1 MNHLR
6 FHLIILLVIVL
17 CATHSTAATDTTKMV
32 RIEGGEFLMGAT
44 DTTDWPGELPQHR
57 VRISSFYMDVT
68 EVTNQQFADFVK
80 ATGYITIAEQP
91 VDWEQIKKQVP
102 VGTPKPPDSVL
113 QPGSLVF
120 VQPRQMVDLNNA
132 SHWWKWVVGASWRHP
147 EGPGSSI
154 DNRMDHPV
162 VHVTYDDAVAY
173 AAWVGKSLPTE
184 AEWEYASRG
193 GVQGARYHWGNNDAS
208 DTTPPCNIW
217 QGQFPIQNTLA
228 DGALRTNRV
237 GSYAPNA
244 FGLYDMA
251 GNVWE
256 WCSDKYRADAYEYPN
271 SRIAEQSNK
280 REERVIPSDSEERT
294 FNREERVIPSDS
306 EERIVVDPT
315 GPSDSW
321 DPNDAV
327 PTTLKHVIRGGSFL
341 CHRGYCESY
350 RNSARRGET
359 PDTGMSHI
367 GFRCVRR

>member
-1 MNHLR
+1 MTHVRNHLIC
-6 FHLIILLVIVL
+6 FVVMVL
-17 CATHSTAATDTTKMV
+17 CATRTIAAADTTRMAW
-32 RIEGGEFLMGAT
+32 IEGGEFLMGAT

-57 VRISSFYMDVT
+57 VRVSGFYMDVT
-68 EVTNQQFADFVK
+68 EVTNRQFADFVK
-80 ATGYITIAEQP
+80 ATGYVTIAEQP
-91 VDWEQIKKQVP
+91 VDWEQIRKQVP
-102 VGTPKPPDSVL
+102 EGTPKPPDSVL

-120 VQPRQMVDLNNA
+120 VQPPQMVDLTDP
-132 SHWWKWVVGASWRHP
+132 SYWWKWTVGANWRHP
-147 EGPGSSI
+147 EGPGSTI
-154 DNRMDHPV
+154 TDRMDHPV
-162 VHVTYDDAVAY
+162 VHVSFADAQAY
-173 AAWVGKSLPTE
+173 AAWAGKSLPTE

-208 DTTPPCNIW
+208 DITPPCNIW
-217 QGQFPIQNTLA
+217 QGQFPIENTKA

-256 WCSDKYRADAYEYPN
+256 WCADKYRADAYEYPN
-271 SRIAEQSNK
+271 NRMAEQPNNQK
-280 REERVIPSDSEERT
+280 DHQPLT
-294 FNREERVIPSDS
+294 T
-306 EERIVVDPT
+306 DPT

-327 PTTLKHVIRGGSFL
+327 PSTLKHVIRGGSFL